1 MMRLLNRVLAFFRRR
16 RQPAYYAQQQSLLQ
30 GSTYLHTIRGVVTS
44 LCPDHGWIDDCI
56 FFHNVAVT
64 GNVPLRV
71 GQQVIAVV
79 EEEETAHRLEA
90 IKVEPF
96 SHPFDCNGLSGLRTR
111 LLISCVTAVTSD
123 AVYIS
128 NDTYFSMDIVSEGF
142 VPYKGDWIQV
152 EYSTQPGTSNII
164 AHSLKPTNCSHIDE
178 VYISNMHGSQGVI
191 DDAIFFTLDSLKL
204 PPGYVPQLHDLVDV
218 VIVESAQSCYTWR
231 AVSMTP
237 VQMSQ

>member
-1 MMRLLNRVLAFFRRR
+1 MSSVQDGCALECSQGTERSAVVTDTEHRAGRRR
-16 RQPAYYAQQQSLLQ
+16 D
-30 GSTYLHTIRGVVTS
+30 GSSTRMLT
-44 LCPDHGWIDDCI
+44 
-56 FFHNVAVT
+56 
-64 GNVPLRV
+64 
-71 GQQVIAVV
+71 
-79 EEEETAHRLEA
+79 E
-90 IKVEPF
+90 VEPF